1 MRRRGRVAS
10 GADEIVKFDWRPPV
24 AAAAAGAGYILGA
37 YASLVAEVEYTYRP
51 LAVVVILGVV
61 VGLAS
66 APLGRW
72 ATFGAVAVASVITQP
87 DTVPLFA
94 LGGAGLWILGR
105 LLKRPIDTSA
115 PVLAVSLAFC
125 AVGIIQ
131 VIPSLAWPEVAAE
144 RVESPVYLVMLDGYP
159 RIDSLAEHGIDNA
172 PFIEQLEARGFDHY
186 PDAHSLHRWTDRT
199 LTALL
204 AGSPEG
210 VPDVDSRDH
219 ERVAVHKAL
228 RVPDGWVAIAPPV
241 GHVVMTGPTV
251 PLSSVNDFEAFLIG
265 KSLPAMVIP
274 DPLREWIR
282 ADVQRRVS
290 ESLTILARTPGPVF
304 AHLMAPHPPFPD
316 GLECWPGCQV
326 FQNDAAR
333 QGITVDEW
341 WRRMGG
347 YLSTLN
353 DQLIAAVD
361 AILAGHPNATIVLFS
376 DHGGRADEGDRDE
389 WYRTLLVA
397 RTPEHPRLFVD
408 DPRPDAILRAV
419 QLSTLSGR

>member
-1 MRRRGRVAS
+1 MT
-10 GADEIVKFDWRPPV
+10 FDWRPPL
-24 AAAAAGAGYILGA
+24 AAAAASAGYILGA
-37 YASLVAEVEYTYRP
+37 YASIVAPIEYTYRP
-51 LAVVVILGVV
+51 LAVVIGLGLV

-66 APLGRW
+66 GPLGRW
-72 ATFGAVAVASVITQP
+72 ATFGGVAAASFVTQP
-87 DTVPLFA
+87 DTLTLFV
-94 LGGAGLWILGR
+94 LGGAALWIIGR
-105 LLKRPIDTSA
+105 LRKRPIDTSG
-115 PVLAVSLAFC
+115 PVMALSLAFC
-125 AVGIIQ
+125 AIGIIQ
-131 VIPSLAWPEVAAE
+131 VVPNLSLPEDAPE
-144 RVESPVYLVMLDGYP
+144 RTERPVYLIMLDGYP

-228 RVPDGWVAIAPPV
+228 RVPVGWVAIAPPV
-241 GHVVMTGPTV
+241 GHVVMTGPTLPV
-251 PLSSVNDFEAFLIG
+251 ASVNDFEAFLIG

-274 DPLREWIR
+274 DPLRDWIK

-290 ESLTILARTPGPVF
+290 ESLAALTRTPGPVF

-333 QGITVDEW
+333 QGITVEEW
-341 WRRMGG
+341 WRRMGS
-347 YLSTLN
+347 YLSSLN
-353 DQLIAAVD
+353 DELIAAVD
-361 AILAGHPNATIVLFS
+361 AILAAHPDATIVLFS
-376 DHGGRADEGDRDE
+376 DHGGRADEADRDE

-397 RTPEHPRLFVD
+397 RTPDHPGLFISE
-408 DPRPDAILRAV
+408 PRPDVILREV
-419 QLSTLSGR
+419 QAAALSRP